1 MHPAQ
6 ASCGLW
12 LRDLEGVDLDDTT
25 INKKKTVGPAVSNMG
40 QGDSLLLQQAD
51 DCHQMWLQDLE
62 DEELDDAAAI
72 TLGPSI
78 TESKPGEVGHDQCR
92 P

>member
-12 LRDLEGVDLDDTT
+12 LRDLEGVELEDTAGQHRPAA
-25 INKKKTVGPAVSNMG
+25 GPAVSNMG
-40 QGDSLLLQQAD
+40 QVDSLLLQQAD
-51 DCHQMWLQDLE
+51 DCPQMWLQDLE

-78 TESKPGEVGHDQCR
+78 TESEPGEVGHDQCR